1 MSQANGN
8 RPNSSMVPSE
18 NGKLNVKTSQLA
30 KSQTG
35 SPVPYNPYEENFDQ
49 SVVLSQSPLWPRV
62 VLGTILGVITFGVVW
77 SYFAKIEQAVGAQGQ
92 LKPQGNVKEVQSPIN
107 GVVKRMANN
116 TTIEPGEDPNRK
128 GEPYEEGDI
137 VKAGQVLLHYDSTTA
152 QAEIESLERI
162 RASLQQENSFYRQ
175 VMNSAT
181 TAPTAVETEINRLEI
196 PAEVAMLARNRT
208 ALVEENRLFRAQ
220 IGIGEQDENLGLD
233 EIERLQASLKEAN
246 TRTEAARLEEQQIE
260 KQLRRVEVQLDNT
273 KVQLATE
280 REKLEKLTT
289 LFEEGGVSEFRK
301 IEQKQQVQ
309 QQEARLAELQQEK
322 QRLLLD
328 RTQAGQELENT
339 QATTQKDVLDRIA
352 RNKQQIA
359 QIDSQLTKAIVDNQN
374 RISELESQISQ
385 TEQQLEYQNLKAPIS
400 GKIFDLQAGPG
411 FVANPT
417 QELMKIVPQENLIA
431 EVFITN
437 QDIGFVQ
444 KGMTVDVRID
454 SFPFSEYGD
463 IEGEIISIGSDALPP
478 DQTYD
483 FFRFPAKIRLDSQTL
498 NTNGR
503 EIPLQSGMSVSTNIK
518 LREDRRVISLFLERF
533 TKEVESL
540 KNVR

>member
-1 MSQANGN
+1 MSQTNGN
-8 RPNSSMVPSE
+8 SSNSMVPRN
-18 NGKLNVKTSQLA
+18 NGKLNVKNSELA
-30 KSQTG
+30 KSQT
-35 SPVPYNPYEENFDQ
+35 SNPVPYNAYEENFDQ

-62 VLGTILGVITFGVVW
+62 VLGTILGVITFGVAW

-92 LKPQGNVKEVQSPIN
+92 LKPQGDVKEVQSPIN

-116 TTIEPGEDPNRK
+116 ATIEPGENPSRK

-137 VKAGQVLLHYDSTTA
+137 VKEGQVLLHYDSTTA
-152 QAEIESLERI
+152 QAQIESLKNI
-162 RASLQQENSFYRQ
+162 RASLEQENSFYRQ
-175 VMNSAT
+175 VMNSST
-181 TAPTAVETEINRLEI
+181 TAPTAVETEINRLDI

-208 ALVEENRLFRAQ
+208 ALVEENRLYRAQ
-220 IGIGEQDENLGLD
+220 IGIGERDENLGLD
-233 EIERLQASLKEAN
+233 EIERLQASTKEAS
-246 TRTEAARLEEQQIE
+246 TRTEAARLEGQQIE

-273 KVQLATE
+273 RTQLETE
-280 REKLEKLTT
+280 REKLEKLNT
-289 LFEEGGVSEFRK
+289 LFEEGGISEFRK

-309 QQEARLAELQQEK
+309 QQEARLAELEQEK
-322 QRLLLD
+322 ERLLLD
-328 RTQAGQELENT
+328 KTQAGQELENT
-339 QATTQKDVLDRIA
+339 EATTQKDVLDRIA

-359 QIDSQLTKAIVDNQN
+359 QIDSQLTKAVVDNQN

-385 TEQQLEYQNLKAPIS
+385 TEQQLIYQNLKAPMT
-400 GKIFDLQAGPG
+400 GKIFDLQASPG

-417 QELMKIVPQENLIA
+417 QKLMKIVPQENLIA

-437 QDIGFVQ
+437 QDIGFV
-444 KGMTVDVRID
+444 KEGMTVDVRID

-463 IEGEIISIGSDALPP
+463 IQGEIISIGSDALPP
-478 DQTYD
+478 DQIYD
-483 FFRFPAKIRLDSQTL
+483 FYRFPAKIKLDSQTL
-498 NTNGR
+498 NTSGR

>member
-1 MSQANGN
+1 MTSANGN
-8 RPNSSMVPSE
+8 GPNSMVPRQ
-18 NGKLNVKTSQLA
+18 NGKLNVKNSQLT
-30 KSQTG
+30 KSEAG

-49 SVVLSQSPLWPRV
+49 AVVLSQSPLWPRV
-62 VLGTILGVITFGVVW
+62 VLGTILGVITFGLAW

-92 LKPQGNVKEVQSPIN
+92 LKPQGDVKAVQSPIN
-107 GVVKRMANN
+107 GVIKRMANN
-116 TTIEPGEDPNRK
+116 TTIEPGEDATRQ

-137 VKAGQVLLHYDSTTA
+137 VQEGQVLLHYDSTTA
-152 QAEIESLERI
+152 KAQIESLERI

-175 VMNSAT
+175 IMNNAT
-181 TAPTAVETEINRLEI
+181 TAQTAVETEINRLDI
-196 PAEVAMLARNRT
+196 PPEVAMLARNRT
-208 ALVEENRLFRAQ
+208 ALVEENRLYRAQ
-220 IGIGEQDENLGLD
+220 IGIGEQDENLGMD
-233 EIERLQASLKEAN
+233 EIERLQASTREAT
-246 TRTEAARLEEQQIE
+246 TRTEAARLEGQQIE
-260 KQLRRVEVQLDNT
+260 KQLRRVEVQLENT
-273 KVQLATE
+273 RVQLQTE

-289 LFEEGGVSEFRK
+289 LFEEGGISEFRK

-328 RTQAGQELENT
+328 KTQAGQELENT
-339 QATTQKDVLDRIA
+339 TATTQKDVLDRIA

-359 QIDSQLTKAIVDNQN
+359 QIDSQLTKAIVDNEN
-374 RISELESQISQ
+374 RISELNSQISQ
-385 TEQQLEYQNLKAPIS
+385 AQQQLNYQNLKAPIS
-400 GKIFDLQAGPG
+400 GKLFDLQVSPG
-411 FVANPT
+411 FVANT
-417 QELMKIVPQENLIA
+417 SQELMKIVPQENLIA

-437 QDIGFVQ
+437 QDIGFIQ
-444 KGMTVDVRID
+444 EGMTVDVRID

-463 IEGEIISIGSDALPP
+463 IQGELIAVGSDALPP
-478 DQTYD
+478 NETYD
-483 FFRFPAKIRLDSQTL
+483 FFRFPAKIRLDNQVL
-498 NTNGR
+498 KVEDR

>member
-1 MSQANGN
+1 MI
-8 RPNSSMVPSE
+8 
-18 NGKLNVKTSQLA
+18 
-30 KSQTG
+30 
-35 SPVPYNPYEENFDQ
+35 
-49 SVVLSQSPLWPRV
+49 
-62 VLGTILGVITFGVVW
+62 LGTLLGVITFGVAW
-77 SYFAKIEQAVGAQGQ
+77 SYFAKIEQAVSAQGQ
-92 LKPQGNVKEVQSPIN
+92 LKPQGDVKQVQSPID
-107 GVVKRMANN
+107 GVVERMATN
-116 TTIEPGEDPNRK
+116 TTIEPGENPDRK
-128 GEPYEEGDI
+128 GEPYEDGDM
-137 VKAGQVLLHYDSTTA
+137 VQQGQILLHYDSTTA
-152 QAEIESLERI
+152 KARIASLERI
-162 RASLQQENSFYRQ
+162 QNSLQQENSFYRQ
-175 VMNSAT
+175 VMNNAT

-208 ALVEENRLFRAQ
+208 ALVEENRLYRAQ
-220 IGIGEQDENLGLD
+220 IGIGEQDENLGMD
-233 EIERLQASLKEAN
+233 EIERLQASMREAN

-273 KVQLATE
+273 KVQLETE

-301 IEQKQQVQ
+301 IEQKQRVQ
-309 QQEARLAELQQEK
+309 EQEARLAELQQEK

-359 QIDSQLTKAIVDNQN
+359 QIDSQLTKAIVDNEN

-385 TEQQLEYQNLKAPIS
+385 AQQELNYQNLKAPIS
-400 GKIFDLQAGPG
+400 GKIFDLQAGSG

-437 QDIGFVQ
+437 RDIGFVRE
-444 KGMTVDVRID
+444 GMTVDVRID

-463 IEGEIISIGSDALPP
+463 IEGQIISIGSDALPP

-518 LREDRRVISLFLERF
+518 LREDRRVIDLLLERF
-533 TKEVESL
+533 TKEVETL

>member
-1 MSQANGN
+1 MSQTNGN
-8 RPNSSMVPSE
+8 SSNSMVPRQ
-18 NGKLNVKTSQLA
+18 NGKLNVKNSELA
-30 KSQTG
+30 KSQTN
-35 SPVPYNPYEENFDQ
+35 SPAPYNPYEENFDQ

-62 VLGTILGVITFGVVW
+62 VLGTILGVITFGVAW

-92 LKPQGNVKEVQSPIN
+92 LKPQGDVKEVQSPIN
-107 GVVKRMANN
+107 GVVRRMADN
-116 TTIEPGEDPNRK
+116 TTIEPGENPSRK

-137 VKAGQVLLHYDSTTA
+137 VKEGQILLHYDSTTA
-152 QAEIESLERI
+152 KAQIESLKSI
-162 RASLQQENSFYRQ
+162 QASLEQENSFYRQ

-181 TAPTAVETEINRLEI
+181 TAPTAVETEINRLDI

-208 ALVEENRLFRAQ
+208 ALVEENRLYRAQ
-220 IGIGEQDENLGLD
+220 IGIGERDENLGLD
-233 EIERLQASLKEAN
+233 EIERLQASLREST
-246 TRTEAARLEEQQIE
+246 TRTEAARLEGQQIE
-260 KQLRRVEVQLDNT
+260 KQLRRVEVQLENT
-273 KVQLATE
+273 QTQLQTE
-280 REKLEKLTT
+280 REKLEKLNT
-289 LFEEGGVSEFRK
+289 LFEEGGISEFRK

-309 QQEARLAELQQEK
+309 QQEARLAELKQEK
-322 QRLLLD
+322 ARLLLD
-328 RTQAGQELENT
+328 QTQAGQELENT
-339 QATTQKDVLDRIA
+339 EATTQKDVLDRIA

-359 QIDSQLTKAIVDNQN
+359 QIDSQLTKAIIDNQN
-374 RISELESQISQ
+374 RISELGSQISQ
-385 TEQQLEYQNLKAPIS
+385 TQQQLTYQNLEAPIT
-400 GKIFDLQAGPG
+400 GKIFDVQASPG

-417 QELMKIVPQENLIA
+417 QKLMKIVPQDNLIA

-437 QDIGFVQ
+437 RDIGFV
-444 KGMTVDVRID
+444 KEGMTVDVRID
-454 SFPFSEYGD
+454 SFPFAEYGD

-483 FFRFPAKIRLDSQTL
+483 FFRFPAKIKLDSQTL

>member
-1 MSQANGN
+1 MSQTNGN
-8 RPNSSMVPSE
+8 QPNSMVPRQ
-18 NGKLNVKTSQLA
+18 NGKLNVKNSELA
-30 KSQTG
+30 KSQTN
-35 SPVPYNPYEENFDQ
+35 SPAPYNPYEENFDQ

-62 VLGTILGVITFGVVW
+62 VLGTILGVITFGVAW

-107 GVVKRMANN
+107 GVVRRMADN
-116 TTIEPGEDPNRK
+116 TTIEPGENPSRK

-137 VKAGQVLLHYDSTTA
+137 VKEGQILLHYDSTTA
-152 QAEIESLERI
+152 KAQIESLKSI
-162 RASLQQENSFYRQ
+162 QASLEQENSFYRQ

-181 TAPTAVETEINRLEI
+181 TAPTAVETEINRLDI

-208 ALVEENRLFRAQ
+208 ALVEENRLYRAQ
-220 IGIGEQDENLGLD
+220 IGIGERDENLGLD
-233 EIERLQASLKEAN
+233 EIERLQASLREST
-246 TRTEAARLEEQQIE
+246 TRTEAARLEGQQIE
-260 KQLRRVEVQLDNT
+260 KQLRRVEVQLENT
-273 KVQLATE
+273 QTQLQTE
-280 REKLEKLTT
+280 REKLEKLNT
-289 LFEEGGVSEFRK
+289 LFEEGGISEFRK

-309 QQEARLAELQQEK
+309 QQEARLAELKQEK
-322 QRLLLD
+322 ARLLLD
-328 RTQAGQELENT
+328 QTQAGQELENT
-339 QATTQKDVLDRIA
+339 EATTQKDVLDRIA

-359 QIDSQLTKAIVDNQN
+359 QIDSQLTKAIIDNQN
-374 RISELESQISQ
+374 RISELGSQISQ
-385 TEQQLEYQNLKAPIS
+385 TQQQLTYQNLEAPIT
-400 GKIFDLQAGPG
+400 GKIFDLQASPG

-417 QELMKIVPQENLIA
+417 QKLMKIVPQDNLIA

-437 QDIGFVQ
+437 RDIGFV
-444 KGMTVDVRID
+444 KEGMTVDVRID
-454 SFPFSEYGD
+454 SFPFAEYGD

-483 FFRFPAKIRLDSQTL
+483 FFRFPAKIKLDSQTL

>member
-1 MSQANGN
+1 MSQTNGN
-8 RPNSSMVPSE
+8 HSNSMVPRN
-18 NGKLNVKTSQLA
+18 NGKLNVKSSELT
-30 KSQTG
+30 KSQT
-35 SPVPYNPYEENFDQ
+35 SNPVPYNPYEENFDQ

-62 VLGTILGVITFGVVW
+62 VLGTILGVITFGVAW

-92 LKPQGNVKEVQSPIN
+92 LKPQGDVKEVQSPIN

-116 TTIEPGEDPNRK
+116 TTIEPGEDPSRK

-137 VKAGQVLLHYDSTTA
+137 VKEGQVLLHYDSTTA
-152 QAEIESLERI
+152 QAQIESLKNI
-162 RASLQQENSFYRQ
+162 RASLEQENSFYRQ
-175 VMNSAT
+175 VMNSST
-181 TAPTAVETEINRLEI
+181 TAPTAVETEINRLDI

-208 ALVEENRLFRAQ
+208 ALVEENRLYRAQ
-220 IGIGEQDENLGLD
+220 IGIGERDENLGMD
-233 EIERLQASLKEAN
+233 EIERLQASTKEAS
-246 TRTEAARLEEQQIE
+246 TRTEAARLEGQQIE

-273 KVQLATE
+273 QTQLETE
-280 REKLEKLTT
+280 REKLEKLNT
-289 LFEEGGVSEFRK
+289 LFEEGGISEFRK

-309 QQEARLAELQQEK
+309 QQEARLAELKQEK
-322 QRLLLD
+322 ERLLLD
-328 RTQAGQELENT
+328 KTQAGQELENT
-339 QATTQKDVLDRIA
+339 EATTQKDVLDRIA

-385 TEQQLEYQNLKAPIS
+385 TEQQLIYQNLKAPMT
-400 GKIFDLQAGPG
+400 GKIFDLQASPG

-417 QELMKIVPQENLIA
+417 QKLMKIVPQENLIA

-437 QDIGFVQ
+437 QDIGFV
-444 KGMTVDVRID
+444 KEGMTVDVRID

-463 IEGEIISIGSDALPP
+463 IQGEIISIGSDALPP
-478 DQTYD
+478 DQIYD
-483 FFRFPAKIRLDSQTL
+483 FYRFPAKIKLDSQTL
-498 NTNGR
+498 NTSGR

>member
-1 MSQANGN
+1 MSQTNGN
-8 RPNSSMVPSE
+8 SSNSMVPRQ
-18 NGKLNVKTSQLA
+18 NGKLNVKNSELA
-30 KSQTG
+30 KSQTN
-35 SPVPYNPYEENFDQ
+35 SPAPYNPYEENFDQ

-62 VLGTILGVITFGVVW
+62 VLGTILGVITFGVAW

-107 GVVKRMANN
+107 GVVRRMADN
-116 TTIEPGEDPNRK
+116 TTIEPGENPSRK

-137 VKAGQVLLHYDSTTA
+137 VKEGQILLHYDSTTA
-152 QAEIESLERI
+152 KAQIESLKSI
-162 RASLQQENSFYRQ
+162 QASLEQENSFYRQ

-181 TAPTAVETEINRLEI
+181 TAPTAVETEINRLDI

-208 ALVEENRLFRAQ
+208 ALVEENRLYRAQ
-220 IGIGEQDENLGLD
+220 IGIGERDENLGLD
-233 EIERLQASLKEAN
+233 EIERLQASLREST
-246 TRTEAARLEEQQIE
+246 TRTEAARLEGQQIE
-260 KQLRRVEVQLDNT
+260 KQLRRVEVQLENT
-273 KVQLATE
+273 QTQLQTE
-280 REKLEKLTT
+280 REKLEKLNT
-289 LFEEGGVSEFRK
+289 LFEEGGISEFRK

-309 QQEARLAELQQEK
+309 QQEARLAELKQEK
-322 QRLLLD
+322 ARLLLD
-328 RTQAGQELENT
+328 QTQAGQELENT
-339 QATTQKDVLDRIA
+339 EATTQKDVLDRIA

-359 QIDSQLTKAIVDNQN
+359 QIDSQLTKAIIDNQN
-374 RISELESQISQ
+374 RISELGSQISQ
-385 TEQQLEYQNLKAPIS
+385 TQQQLTYQNLEAPIT
-400 GKIFDLQAGPG
+400 GKIFDLQASPG

-417 QELMKIVPQENLIA
+417 QKLMKIVPQDNLIA

-437 QDIGFVQ
+437 RDIGFV
-444 KGMTVDVRID
+444 KEGMTVDVRID
-454 SFPFSEYGD
+454 SFPFAEYGD

-483 FFRFPAKIRLDSQTL
+483 FFRFPAKIKLDSQTL